1 MTSSLDLSIHNIA
14 TNSSND
20 PKKVWN
26 TVEEHINRLKRIE
39 SSLSIVQTPRYNE
52 ARLHAHIY
60 KEGPLRGSSFVIPEH
75 DIHPDAIHAL
85 IDQGAVPIA
94 ELKTNEDPLDL
105 STFINPWNKRHIA
118 GGSAAAA
125 ISSGGAVFSICSD
138 RQGELILSSNF
149 CGTFGLRPTTSLSKF
164 GWHARTVQDLAHIFS
179 CATGTSLPEEPP
191 PTSVWYL
198 TDYSPYRLEQSI
210 KNMMHVALKSLQMQT
225 LCFPIDTP
233 LFSQAFSIWA
243 SNWSPPTNYSPN
255 HPTGLMAKMM
265 FERLN
270 HLDPTLGSQL
280 KHIRNDIKEGL
291 IQLLG
296 EDGVLIC
303 PAYPRCVP
311 ELSKEHT
318 PMDFV
323 FSAFFC
329 DLGLPALHVPMG
341 FCTTGIPLG
350 LQIIA
355 APKQE
360 QHLFAVGQLLEEE
373 FKGWTRSQPFSINMP
388 FNP

>member
-1 MTSSLDLSIHNIA
+1 MRSSLDLSTHHIA
-14 TNSSND
+14 SRSCND
-20 PKKVWN
+20 PAKVWN
-26 TVEEHINRLKRIE
+26 TVEEHIARLQRIE
-39 SSLSIVQTPRYNE
+39 NSLSIVQTSRYDE
-52 ARLHAHIY
+52 ARLHAHVY

-75 DIHPDAIHAL
+75 DVHPEAIHAL

-94 ELKTNEDPLDL
+94 ELKTNPDPLDL
-105 STFINPWNKRHIA
+105 STFVNPWNKKHVA

-125 ISSGGAVFSICSD
+125 ISSGGAVFSVCSD

-149 CGTFGLRPTTSLSKF
+149 CGTFGLRPTKERSKF
-164 GWHARTVQDLAHIFS
+164 GWHARTVKDLANIFS
-179 CATGTSLPEEPP
+179 CATGTKLPSEPP
-191 PTSVWYL
+191 PTSIWYL

-210 KNMMHVALKSLQMQT
+210 KNMMHDALQSLQMQT
-225 LCFPIDTP
+225 LCFPVDTP

-243 SNWSPPTNYSPN
+243 SNWSPPSDYRPE

-265 FERLN
+265 SDRLR
-270 HLDPTLGSQL
+270 LIDPVLGEQL
-280 KHIRNDIKEGL
+280 KLIRKDIKDGL
-291 IQLLG
+291 MQLLG
-296 EDGVLIC
+296 KDGVLIC

-311 ELSKEHT
+311 ESTKEHT
-318 PMDFV
+318 PMDFI

-329 DLGLPALHVPMG
+329 DLELPALHVPMG

-350 LQIIA
+350 LQIIS
-355 APKQE
+355 APNQE
-360 QHLFAVGQLLEEE
+360 QNLFAVGQLLEEE